1 MQSQIE
7 RENQLMDKKR
17 MLDQN
22 IYEEQVYAE
31 LWRQD
36 MLKKEAREKKER
48 EEKQQAVKETLNVL
62 NWQNQQRTQAEG
74 FSRTGMQT
82 E

>member
-7 RENQLMDKKR
+7 RENQLMDKKH
-17 MLDQN
+17 MLDQQ

-48 EEKQQAVKETLNVL
+48 EGKAQAVKETLNVL
-62 NWQNQQRTQAEG
+62 DWQNQQRTQA
-74 FSRTGMQT
+74 
-82 E
+82 